1 MRKKILIVF
10 LLLTFLFVGNG
21 VFVFATED
29 KEVERARLEAELKV
43 LEREIAE
50 AEKNVASTAAE
61 KQTLQNRINHLQ
73 NEIGY
78 LSSQIQRNRLI
89 IQNLGMEIEDTEDSI
104 YRTTQSIER
113 SKEELGEV
121 LRTMNMERRSSTL
134 EIMLTEDNLSS
145 VFSNLNSLKYL
156 SSEKKEIL
164 NEIKNLRFSLRG
176 YKVDL
181 EEDREA
187 TQKTAQIQEEQ
198 KRQEEAARREQER
211 LYGLTE
217 AEYQAQLAEKKQL
230 EERKKEIEQK
240 LVQLVGIPDVEMP
253 TFQEALEVTKWVQ
266 EQTGIRPAFILSII
280 MQESALGRNVGQCY
294 IADTSSGA
302 SRHISTG
309 RHYTNGI
316 HPTRDLPVFLRVV
329 DELGRN
335 PHQTPVS
342 CPMSYGYGGAMGP
355 AQFIP
360 STWQSVRGSV
370 SRVLG
375 REPDPWKISDSF
387 LASGTL
393 LRNLGGTGNERR
405 AALQYFAG
413 GNWQAPHVQFYG
425 DQTME
430 RTACIQ
436 TFIDHGTMTPRCSS
450 IVFMP

>member
-1 MRKKILIVF
+1 MKKKILIVF

-21 VFVFATED
+21 VFVLATED
-29 KEVERARLEAELKV
+29 KEEERARLEAELKI

-156 SSEKKEIL
+156 SSEKNEIL
-164 NEIKNLRFSLRG
+164 NEIKNLRLSLRG

-187 TQKTAQIQEEQ
+187 TRKTAQIQEEQ
-198 KRQEEAARREQER
+198 KKQEEAARREQER

-217 AEYQAQLAEKKQL
+217 AEYQAQLAEKKAL
-230 EERKKEIEQK
+230 EKEADEIRQRIFE
-240 LVQLVGIPDVEMP
+240 LVGLPDDVDAPSFE
-253 TFQEALEVTKWVQ
+253 EAYNIAKWV
-266 EQTGIRPAFILSII
+266 EGETGVRAAFLLSII
-280 MQESALGRNVGQCY
+280 QQESALGRNVGQCY

-316 HPTRDLPVFLRVV
+316 HPTRDLPIFLRIV

-360 STWQSVRGSV
+360 STWQMVRNEVRGI
-370 SRVLG
+370 LG
-375 REPDPWKISDSF
+375 HEPNPWSIRDSF
-387 LASGTL
+387 MASGVL
-393 LRNLGGTGNERR
+393 SRRNGAAPQTVQAEWNAAMRYFSGGTTNSSFFWYADQVIERANR
-405 AALQYFAG
+405 F
-413 GNWQAPHVQFYG
+413 
-425 DQTME
+425 E
-430 RTACIQ
+430 RDIE
-436 TFIDHGTMTPRCSS
+436 IMLKN
-450 IVFMP
+450 